1 MMFDGL
7 NMGMGNLYRMSNAK
21 TRSICAENFTGE
33 KGKGGMCKLEDG
45 IAGDAA
51 RDLGQKWKV
60 NPFICVEP
68 GETFSISG

>member
-1 MMFDGL
+1 MVGIAYQPFLGKGDKMMFDGL
-7 NMGMGNLYRMSNAK
+7 NVGMGNLYRMSNAK

-51 RDLGQKWKV
+51 RDLL
-60 NPFICVEP
+60 
-68 GETFSISG
+68 